1 MKINNTIHLTTQ
13 DQEVIT
19 LYRVGDNGDE
29 ICFLTHGTFS
39 DKRVCLGLANYLKDK
54 GLTCYILEWRG
65 HNSFKAKEPF
75 NFETVALYDFYTA
88 FDYLCHQLNL
98 KKIHTITHSGGGI
111 CMSMFL
117 IRHPRFKNYIKSMTM
132 VACQS
137 FGAVFNYQ
145 SYFRI
150 LIFKYLNK
158 IVGYIPAKK
167 LKLGVINENYHTM
180 QLWYDWN
187 LSKKFISQID
197 GMDYAYHLGEIS
209 IPIYC
214 ICGSGDKVIAPT
226 IGCYKFFE
234 LFNGDDKKFQEFGIE
249 NGSLEDYS
257 HSRIMISK
265 NAKVEVW
272 ENIASWINKYINN

>member
-19 LYRVGDNGDE
+19 LHKVGDNGDE

-65 HNSFKAKEPF
+65 HNGFKAKKPF
-75 NFETVALYDFYTA
+75 DFETVALYDFYTA
-88 FDYLCHQLNL
+88 FDYLCHQLNF
-98 KKIHTITHSGGGI
+98 KNIHTITHSGGGI
-111 CMSMFL
+111 CLSMFL
-117 IRHPRFKNYIKSMTM
+117 IRHPQFKSHIKSMTM

-145 SYFRI
+145 GYFRV
-150 LIFKYLNK
+150 LIIKYLNK
-158 IVGYIPAKK
+158 IVGFIPAKK
-167 LKLGVINENYHTM
+167 LKLGIINENYHTM
-180 QLWYDWN
+180 KLWYGWN

-197 GMDYAYHLGEIS
+197 GMDYAYHCGEIN

-214 ICGSGDKVIAPT
+214 ICGGGDKVIAPM

-234 LFNGDDKKFQEFGIE
+234 LFNGVNNKFQEFSVQ
-249 NGSLEDYS
+249 NGCLEDYS
-257 HSRIMISK
+257 HSRIMISS
-265 NAKVEVW
+265 NAKLEVW
-272 ENIASWINKYINN
+272 KTIVLWVNKYSNH